1 MSSSLTR
8 VDAPVVVRDP
18 VQEVW
23 RDPDWQRLWLSIQG
37 RSWSTLAVVPA
48 ALGGP
53 ADFSLSIAVT
63 LARIGIMHLG
73 VPIQV
78 ADARSIPL
86 VHLMQFIQELQRLK
100 ADGDLVLIA
109 LAPMAQNPITLQ
121 IAQAADSAVLCVL
134 LEEMSSSE
142 AKGTVDKIGTSRF
155 LGSAVFNL
163 EKGVARP
170 AHGKP

>member
-1 MSSSLTR
+1 MSSLTR
-8 VDAPVVVRDP
+8 VEAPLAVRDP
-18 VQEVW
+18 SREETW
-23 RDPDWQRLWLSIQG
+23 RDPDWQRLWLSVQG
-37 RSWSTLAVVPA
+37 RSWSTLAIVPA

-53 ADFSLSIAVT
+53 ADFTLSVAVT

-73 VPIQV
+73 VPVQV

-86 VHLMQFIQELQRLK
+86 VHLMQFSQELQRLK

-109 LAPMAQNPITLQ
+109 LAPIAHNPITVQ
-121 IAQAADSAVLCVL
+121 IAQAADAAVLCVL

-142 AKGTVDKIGTSRF
+142 AKSAVDKIGAPRF

-163 EKGVARP
+163 EKGVAKP
-170 AHGKP
+170 ARAR